1 MSNAF
6 AGASNMIYMAT
17 DTPDLSLVTDMS
29 DMFAFASS
37 FNGDLN
43 SWDVSSVTD
52 MSGMFGGASSFN
64 QTLNSWDVSSVDN
77 MARMF
82 GGADLL

>member
-6 AGASNMIYMAT
+6 AGASNMVYNAT
-17 DTPDLSLVTDMS
+17 DTPDLSLVTDM
-29 DMFAFASS
+29 DMFWSATS

-52 MSGMFGGASSFN
+52 MSDMFRAPPP
-64 QTLNSWDVSSVDN
+64 
-77 MARMF
+77 
-82 GGADLL
+82 